1 MKRNFNKITGFF
13 QIIVLFLLT
22 IIPLLSQNNTLIR
35 VQAEVDK
42 SIITI
47 GDRLNY
53 TLTIDHQEG
62 IRIEQPGPG
71 ANLGQF
77 EIKDY
82 QIHDP
87 AKKNG
92 NIIQKFEYEI
102 SVFDTGKFV
111 IPPFPVA
118 FFKSDT
124 SRNFQIIQSEPIEIF
139 VESVLTADNREL
151 RDIKPPQSI
160 PFNLKKWL
168 IYGLITLFIIVST
181 VATIYYINRRKKGI
195 PLFRKEKIRPAHEI
209 AMETLTEL
217 KNRWQYMLQKG
228 EAKLLFTEISDILRK
243 YLENRFFIKA
253 LEETTFEISQS
264 LAEMEIGEKQQ
275 IMAIQVLEFA
285 DLVKF
290 AKYIP
295 DEGETE
301 NTFEMLE
308 KFIDE
313 TKLIFETVEH
323 QVEISQED
331 TDNQETSMISSRDI
345 VEKQ

>member
-1 MKRNFNKITGFF
+1 MAGFLQF
-13 QIIVLFLLT
+13 IVLFLLT
-22 IIPLLSQNNTLIR
+22 TIPLLSQSNSLIR

-47 GDRLNY
+47 GDRLTY

-87 AKKNG
+87 VKKDG
-92 NIIQKFEYEI
+92 NIIQIFEYEI
-102 SVFDTGKFV
+102 SVFDTGRFI

-118 FFKSDT
+118 FFESDT
-124 SRNFQIIQSEPIEIF
+124 SRDFQIIQSEPIEIF

-168 IYGLITLFIIVST
+168 IYGIIALIIIGST
-181 VATIYYINRRKKGI
+181 VAIIYFMNRRKKGI
-195 PLFRKEKIRPAHEI
+195 SLFRKEKIRPAHEI
-209 AMETLTEL
+209 ALESLAEL
-217 KNRWQYMLQKG
+217 RNRWQHMLQKG
-228 EAKLLFTEISDILRK
+228 EAKVLFTEISDLLRK

-253 LEETTFEISQS
+253 SEETTFEISQS
-264 LAEMEIGEKQQ
+264 LSEMEIGEKQQ
-275 IMAIQVLEFA
+275 IIAVQVLEFA

-301 NTFEMLE
+301 NTLEMLE

-323 QVEISQED
+323 QIEISKQAK
-331 TDNQETSMISSRDI
+331 DNQETPINTRKEI
-345 VEKQ
+345 VQK

>member
-1 MKRNFNKITGFF
+1 MAGFLQF
-13 QIIVLFLLT
+13 IVLFLLT
-22 IIPLLSQNNTLIR
+22 TIPLLSQSNSLIR

-47 GDRLNY
+47 GDRLTY

-87 AKKNG
+87 VKKNG
-92 NIIQKFEYEI
+92 NIIQIFEYEI
-102 SVFDTGKFV
+102 SVFDTGRFI

-118 FFKSDT
+118 FFESDT
-124 SRNFQIIQSEPIEIF
+124 SRDFQIIQSEPIEIF

-168 IYGLITLFIIVST
+168 IYGIIALIIIGST
-181 VATIYYINRRKKGI
+181 VAIIYFMNRRKKGI
-195 PLFRKEKIRPAHEI
+195 SLFRKEKIRPAHEI
-209 AMETLTEL
+209 ALESLAEL
-217 KNRWQYMLQKG
+217 RNRWQHMLQKG
-228 EAKLLFTEISDILRK
+228 EAKVLFTEISDLLRK

-253 LEETTFEISQS
+253 SEETTFEISQS
-264 LAEMEIGEKQQ
+264 LSEMEIGEKQQ
-275 IMAIQVLEFA
+275 IIAVQVLEFA

-301 NTFEMLE
+301 NTLEMLE

-323 QVEISQED
+323 QIEISKQAK
-331 TDNQETSMISSRDI
+331 DNQETPIDTRKEI
-345 VEKQ
+345 VQK

>member
-1 MKRNFNKITGFF
+1 MAGFLQF
-13 QIIVLFLLT
+13 IVLFLLT
-22 IIPLLSQNNTLIR
+22 TVPLLSQSNSLIR

-47 GDRLNY
+47 GDRLTY
-53 TLTIDHQEG
+53 TLTIDHQEA

-102 SVFDTGKFV
+102 SVFDTGRFI

-118 FFKSDT
+118 FFESDT
-124 SRNFQIIQSEPIEIF
+124 SRDFQIIQSEPIEIF

-168 IYGLITLFIIVST
+168 IYGIITLIIIGST
-181 VATIYYINRRKKGI
+181 VAIIYFINRRKKGI
-195 PLFRKEKIRPAHEI
+195 SLFRKEKIRPAHEI
-209 AMETLTEL
+209 ALERLAEL
-217 KNRWQYMLQKG
+217 RNHWQHMLQKG
-228 EAKLLFTEISDILRK
+228 EAKVLFTEISDLLRK

-253 LEETTFEISQS
+253 SEETTFEISQS
-264 LAEMEIGEKQQ
+264 LSEMEIGEKHQ
-275 IMAIQVLEFA
+275 IIAIQVLEFA

-301 NTFEMLE
+301 NNLEMLE

-323 QVEISQED
+323 QIEISKEN
-331 TDNQETSMISSRDI
+331 TDNQETPI
-345 VEKQ
+345 VTKKEIVQK

>member
-1 MKRNFNKITGFF
+1 MAGFLQF
-13 QIIVLFLLT
+13 IVLFLLT
-22 IIPLLSQNNTLIR
+22 TVPLLSQSNSLIR

-47 GDRLNY
+47 GDRLTY

-87 AKKNG
+87 TKKNG

-102 SVFDTGKFV
+102 SVFDTGRFV

-118 FFKSDT
+118 FFESDT

-168 IYGLITLFIIVST
+168 IYGILTLIIIGST
-181 VATIYYINRRKKGI
+181 VAIIYFINRRKKGI
-195 PLFRKEKIRPAHEI
+195 SLFRKEKIRPAHKI
-209 AMETLTEL
+209 ALERLAEL
-217 KNRWQYMLQKG
+217 RNRWQHMLQKG
-228 EAKLLFTEISDILRK
+228 EAKVLFTDISDLLRK

-253 LEETTFEISQS
+253 SEETTFEISQS
-264 LAEMEIGEKQQ
+264 LSEMEIGEKQQ
-275 IMAIQVLEFA
+275 IIAVQVLEFA

-301 NTFEMLE
+301 NTLEMLE

-323 QVEISQED
+323 QIEISKED
-331 TDNQETSMISSRDI
+331 TENQETPIDTSKEI
-345 VEKQ
+345 VQK